1 LVLTIAVMYLSAGVV
16 FAGLMYLHDP
26 LRALNRNR
34 SVPGVILIG
43 HLIVIGLLILFWFPL
58 TFFAAHLRDK
68 GFTFGD

>member
-26 LRALNRNR
+26 LRALNRNQPIPR
-34 SVPGVILIG
+34 ELLIG
-43 HLIVIGLLILFWFPL
+43 HLMVIAVLILFWFPL